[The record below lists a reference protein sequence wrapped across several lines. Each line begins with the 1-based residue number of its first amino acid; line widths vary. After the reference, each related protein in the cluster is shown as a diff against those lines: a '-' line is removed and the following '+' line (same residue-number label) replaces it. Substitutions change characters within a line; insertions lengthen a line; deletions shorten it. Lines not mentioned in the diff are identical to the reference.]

1 MIQDLTVGK
10 PSRVLLR
17 YCLPLFA
24 SVIFQQ
30 LYNIADSF
38 VAGRFVS
45 EEALAAVGNSYEITM
60 IFIAFAIG
68 ASMGCSVVISHLFGA
83 KRLTDMKTAVN
94 TAFVINGVLCIALMA
109 VGLLLSNHILKWVQT
124 PDNILSDSALYL
136 KIYIYSL
143 PFVFFYNTATGI
155 FSSLGDSKTPF
166 FFLMGSSLSNI
177 GLDILFVTALRP
189 VFPRGVD
196 GVAWATFICQCV
208 SCLLSLVVISKRL
221 AAVKTPEKP
230 KRFSKDLC
238 KRIAVIA
245 VPSILQQS
253 FISVGNI
260 LVQSVINTFGS
271 SIVAGFSAAFKLNGL
286 VISSLYTFG
295 NGVSYFSAQ
304 NLGANQTDRV
314 RAGFRATLRI
324 ACILCVPLC
333 ILYLFFGDSLL
344 GFFLSDKTG
353 KAMEVGIQFLRIV
366 SPFYFL
372 VSFKLV
378 ADGVLRGAGNMK
390 AFMISTFADLILRV
404 VLSFVLSETLG
415 PLGVLLSWPIGWI
428 VGTSISLI
436 FYRSGKWKD
445 ANVIGKQKSI

>member
-1 MIQDLTVGK
+1 MIHDLTVGK

-17 YCLPLFA
+17 YCLPLFG

-38 VAGRFVS
+38 VAGHFVS

-83 KRLTDMKTAVN
+83 KRLTEMKTAVN
-94 TAFVINGVLCIALMA
+94 TSFVANGILCVVLMA
-109 VGLLLSNHILKWVQT
+109 IGLLLSNQILEWMKT
-124 PDNILSDSALYL
+124 PDNIFDDSALYL
-136 KIYIYSL
+136 DIYIFSL
-143 PFVFFYNTATGI
+143 PFVFFYNTATGV

-189 VFPRGVD
+189 CFPRGVD

-208 SCLLSLVVISKRL
+208 SCLLAMFVISRRL

-253 FISVGNI
+253 FISIGNI

-271 SIVAGFSAAFKLNGL
+271 SVVAGFSAAFKLNGL
-286 VISSLYTFG
+286 VISSLTTFG

-304 NLGANQTDRV
+304 NLGAQQTDRV
-314 RAGFRATLRI
+314 RAGFRSALHI
-324 ACILCVPLC
+324 AWILCIPLC
-333 ILYLFFGDSLL
+333 LLYLFCGDSLL
-344 GFFLSDKTG
+344 GPFLKNKTG
-353 KAMEVGIQFLRIV
+353 EAMSVGVQFLQIV

-372 VSFKLV
+372 VSCKLV
-378 ADGVLRGAGNMK
+378 ADGVLRGSGMMK
-390 AFMISTFADLILRV
+390 EFIISTFADLILRV
-404 VLSFVLSETLG
+404 VLSFIFSESLG
-415 PLGVLLSWPIGWI
+415 PLGVLISWPVGWI
-428 VGTSISLI
+428 IGTSISVV
-436 FYRSGKWKD
+436 FYKTGRWQTAKVIDRSAD
-445 ANVIGKQKSI
+445 T